1 MTAKITAD
9 ATGTKVLIGVAA
21 EDSLQI
27 DGTAKTVK
35 ALAPY
40 AVGAQKVQLGSS
52 ATPANNFTL
61 DASADN
67 GTMKLARGNAGAT
80 TQDVM
85 TVDAAGKL
93 LLPIMPY
100 ALGAPIVSY
109 GSNANGVYVL
119 FADGTQICYARKSYG
134 ATAVS
139 ALGAVFAKTG
149 LTWTFPRAFSG
160 DPPSVIATRS
170 DATNQFTWVSCA
182 SPGLTDVSFAI
193 LCPSSGSPSLAA
205 SLIAIGRQ

>member
-67 GTMKLARGNAGAT
+67 GTMKLARGNAGST

-85 TVDAAGKL
+85 TVLATGKVDFPQLARSISGGAGSSGYITL
-93 LLPIMPY
+93 PGGLIVQWGSAVVSTVGANTWANSSVITLPIPFPT
-100 ALGAPIVSY
+100 AFIAGVATPRNQQNVSGQAVCWSLLNVDVTGAILS
-109 GSNANGVYVL
+109 VL
-119 FADGTQICYARKSYG
+119 TQA
-134 ATAVS
+134 
-139 ALGAVFAKTG
+139 GAVANNTC
-149 LTWTFPRAFSG
+149 TFI
-160 DPPSVIATRS
+160 VI
-170 DATNQFTWVSCA
+170 
-182 SPGLTDVSFAI
+182 GY
-193 LCPSSGSPSLAA
+193 
-205 SLIAIGRQ
+205 